1 MFDIFYWQKDD
12 PDWAKRR
19 KSEWLA
25 WPGTIQFT
33 RERTLHVKQEGEE
46 EKEEKEKSCQEK
58 MREIKIKVVKKPPAE
73 TKIENPRVVVGD
85 IWPRR
90 KRTDITELYH

>member
-1 MFDIFYWQKDD
+1 MFDIFYFQKDD

-33 RERTLHVKQEGEE
+33 RERTIHLKQEGEKEKQEE
-46 EKEEKEKSCQEK
+46 EKV
-58 MREIKIKVVKKPPAE
+58 REIKIKVVKKPPEE
-73 TKIENPRVVVGD
+73 TKRENPRVMVGD